1 MTFIPS
7 FLIAIIAVTASS
19 PGLLIFIRDIP
30 YAILANNT
38 DLIERL
44 LSEDNSTEPLI
55 QMSLSGINLFNFL
68 IAITLVEQY
77 IPTKL
82 IIKRD
87 FNG

>member
-1 MTFIPS
+1 MSESKISKVLSEETRKELKCDTIKEFHRDS
-7 FLIAIIAVTASS
+7 KVGYVKHSVKVT
-19 PGLLIFIRDIP
+19 
-30 YAILANNT
+30 
-38 DLIERL
+38 
-44 LSEDNSTEPLI
+44 LSEDNSTDPLI

>member
-1 MTFIPS
+1 M
-7 FLIAIIAVTASS
+7 
-19 PGLLIFIRDIP
+19 
-30 YAILANNT
+30 LANNT

-44 LSEDNSTEPLI
+44 LSEDNSTDPLI